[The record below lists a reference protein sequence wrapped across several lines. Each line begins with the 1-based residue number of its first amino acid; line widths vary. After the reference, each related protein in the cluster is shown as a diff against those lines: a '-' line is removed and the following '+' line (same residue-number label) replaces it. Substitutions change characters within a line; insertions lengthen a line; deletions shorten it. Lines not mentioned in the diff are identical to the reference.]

1 MKSIFLRTIPQSICL
16 CSQQPPPIWTKF
28 LEFGRWRVAGC
39 CTGAPFQF
47 HSNNNLTKKTNF
59 QVVCSVGTRPCPLAP
74 GTAQSHFR

>member
-1 MKSIFLRTIPQSICL
+1 MKSRYISQNCSPKYLALQPAATAYLDQIPRVW
-16 CSQQPPPIWTKF
+16 P
-28 LEFGRWRVAGC
+28 VAG

-59 QVVCSVGTRPCPLAP
+59 QVVCSVGTRPCPPAP